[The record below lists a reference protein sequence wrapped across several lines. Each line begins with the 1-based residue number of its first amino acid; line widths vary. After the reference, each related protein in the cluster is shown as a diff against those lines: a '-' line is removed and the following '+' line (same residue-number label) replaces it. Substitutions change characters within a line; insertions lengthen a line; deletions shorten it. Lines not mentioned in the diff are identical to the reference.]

1 MWRCGDGGGE
11 CCHYEYFPTRRL
23 GSQAA
28 KRRLGSHAS
37 IGKTISGQS
46 SCRKRTNSG
55 RRRVVDPDLDG
66 APSARSSSVGLT
78 ADLWRP
84 PPDELTH
91 LDEERPR
98 GNEESE
104 AVSDDDDRDRGAGGG
119 RLLVPGSQV
128 PSIRLVIGGG
138 PQIEIEAVPVVVVGS
153 AQSTTSATAT
163 VVVILGSS
171 HCAWFVPRCQ

>member
-11 CCHYEYFPTRRL
+11 CGHYEYFPTRRL
-23 GSQAA
+23 GSQAP
-28 KRRLGSHAS
+28 KRRLGSQAS
-37 IGKTISGQS
+37 IGKTISGRS
-46 SCRKRTNSG
+46 SCRKSTNSE
-55 RRRVVDPDLDG
+55 RRRIVDHDLDG

-98 GNEESE
+98 GCEESE

-119 RLLVPGSQV
+119 KLLVPGSQV
-128 PSIRLVIGGG
+128 VFGGG
-138 PQIEIEAVPVVVVGS
+138 PQIESEAVPVVVVGS

-171 HCAWFVPRCQ
+171 HCVWFVLGCQ